1 MSYRRKSF
9 KEHFVVLLSS
19 ILLRFYNEIIAGVWS
34 ILVFLPL
41 DSYLNRIVNGKP
53 SYNITTNFWF
63 FFALYTVF
71 FLISASAVPYIK
83 AWYVNRELDIL
94 EKSRK
99 ITYFQKKKIRHVI
112 SHVLVYKSIFSREGL
127 LQFFMSNL
135 FAFGVILAYFGIEGM
150 IANIMNDESLIVPVI
165 FLIFFLLLLILESFF
180 DDYLS
185 QEMRSHYA
193 KHSNANIAEGNK
205 KLLTLIL
212 RNLGGGGSLS
222 ANFGQILVEDAV
234 DDIYEILEISSAN
247 GGSKS
252 GTIKKLIRSK
262 NRFTDKNGEKGER
275 KKSSNTKQKRSKN
288 KRKENSGVIKNY

>member
-1 MSYRRKSF
+1 
-9 KEHFVVLLSS
+9 
-19 ILLRFYNEIIAGVWS
+19 
-34 ILVFLPL
+34 
-41 DSYLNRIVNGKP
+41 
-53 SYNITTNFWF
+53 
-63 FFALYTVF
+63 VF

-83 AWYVNRELDIL
+83 AWYVNKELDIL
-94 EKSRK
+94 ERSRK
-99 ITYFQKKKIRHVI
+99 ITYFQKKKIRNVI

-150 IANIMNDESLIVPVI
+150 IANIMNDESLVVPVI

-185 QEMRSHYA
+185 QEMRSHYT

-234 DDIYEILEISSAN
+234 DDIYEILEISSAK

-262 NRFTDKNGEKGER
+262 NRFGDKNGEKSER
-275 KKSSNTKQKRSKN
+275 KKSITTKQKRN
-288 KRKENSGVIKNY
+288 RRKENSSVIKNY